1 MSKDLAVR
9 EDDLRAAWLEFAE
22 MRKHQIAEYNL
33 MKKEISFNGVTITIR
48 LSNPIEQPL
57 LQNIR
62 VQLIAHLRGKLNNN
76 SINIEG
82 VLVETEEKRIAY
94 TAKEKF
100 DALAEKNP
108 ALKEL
113 KERFGLDPDF

>member
-1 MSKDLAVR
+1 
-9 EDDLRAAWLEFAE
+9 

-33 MKKEISFNGVTITIR
+33 LKKEYSLTGVVVTIV
-48 LSNPIEQPL
+48 LANPIEQPL

-76 SINIEG
+76 SITVAG
-82 VLVETEEKRIAY
+82 LLQETEGKKIAY

-100 DALAEKNP
+100 DQLAEKNP
-108 ALKEL
+108 VLKEL
-113 KERFGLDPDF
+113 KDTFGLDPDF